1 MNDSELQKAITKES
15 KKIHSELT
23 MFRDYDQD
31 NFQEIY
37 QKNKEKLTVKGID
50 SFSDYVTYML
60 KEMMQTDETFT
71 RYAPKIEKISVDDDL
86 VILKDNIK
94 NKIAKVT
101 IQKRELFCQLCREKD
116 CIHVGFVF
124 SLPDMYDVL
133 NTRGIE
139 HPR

>member
-1 MNDSELQKAITKES
+1 MNDSELTKAITRES

-23 MFRDYDQD
+23 MFRDYDQGK
-31 NFQEIY
+31 FQEVY
-37 QKNKEKLTVKGID
+37 QKNKEELVMKGINN
-50 SFSDYVTYML
+50 FSDYVTYML

-71 RYAPKIEKISVDDDL
+71 RYAPKIERISVEDNK

-101 IQKRELFCQLCREKD
+101 IQKRELFCQLCKEKD

-124 SLPDMYDVL
+124 SLPDMYDIL
-133 NTRGIE
+133 NTRGIK
-139 HPR
+139 HPG